1 MDNEDWVYVYVTVF
15 FVNHKK
21 KEWNSAI
28 CTTWMDLE
36 SITLNEMS
44 QMEKD
49 KRQRQNM
56 ILSYTESKKKISENT
71 MNK

>member
-1 MDNEDWVYVYVTVF
+1 MDNEDQVYVYVTVS
-15 FVNHKK
+15 FVTHK

-36 SITLNEMS
+36 SITLNEIS

-49 KRQRQNM
+49 KDK
-56 ILSYTESKKKISENT
+56 IWFLSYTEPKKKNSEN
-71 MNK
+71 NNEQIK